1 MQKTFKSIYSSI
13 NCNLIMNKKIKNIF
27 LNSPFKSV
35 KHSSYFYAYEELFSD
50 FVDKKLTFVE
60 VGILN
65 GGSLF
70 IKYLFFFCQIFIYKM
85 MHFKIK
91 EFFNHILQKW

>member
-1 MQKTFKSIYSSI
+1 MQKIFKSIYLST

-50 FVDKKLTFVE
+50 FVDKKFNDHKYNFK
-60 VGILN
+60 LN
-65 GGSLF
+65 YETG
-70 IKYLFFFCQIFIYKM
+70 
-85 MHFKIK
+85 
-91 EFFNHILQKW
+91 

>member
-1 MQKTFKSIYSSI
+1 MS
-13 NCNLIMNKKIKNIF
+13 KKIKNIF
-27 LNSPFKSV
+27 LNSPFKSA

-60 VGILN
+60 VGIQN

-70 IKYLFFFCQIFIYKM
+70 MSL
-85 MHFKIK
+85 
-91 EFFNHILQKW
+91 